1 MSMKREIWKGDGWI
15 IETSGGDLVTQD
27 DPSQLESVVGTEK
40 KVFVGDL
47 GRVCVIAIKYVRGYF
62 GWYNMPGYLDCT
74 AIHFNEDRD
83 ELEREL
89 DQCYGDTY
97 DDGYEDD
104 GGGSVLALI

>member
-47 GRVCVIAIKYVRGYF
+47 GRVCVIAIKSPSRLKV
-62 GWYNMPGYLDCT
+62 
-74 AIHFNEDRD
+74 IHPVK
-83 ELEREL
+83 LP
-89 DQCYGDTY
+89 
-97 DDGYEDD
+97 
-104 GGGSVLALI
+104 